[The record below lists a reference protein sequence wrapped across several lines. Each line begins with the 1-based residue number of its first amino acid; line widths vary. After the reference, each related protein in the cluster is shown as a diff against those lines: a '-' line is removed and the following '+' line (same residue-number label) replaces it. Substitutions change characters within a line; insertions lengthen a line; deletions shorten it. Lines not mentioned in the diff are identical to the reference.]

1 MNNVETK
8 TAIGK
13 ITFIDESG
21 WGFILSK
28 DVPFT
33 RIFFHWTQLRQDTL
47 NFKDIEEGMKVE
59 FIPKETSD
67 KGYRAYR
74 IKILEDDK

>member
-59 FIPKETSD
+59 FIPKETPD

-74 IKILEDDK
+74 IKIISD

>member
-1 MNNVETK
+1 MNVELK

-59 FIPKETSD
+59 FIPKEIQD

-74 IKILEDDK
+74 IKIIPEDVK

>member
-1 MNNVETK
+1 MNVELK

-59 FIPKETSD
+59 FIPKEIQD

-74 IKILEDDK
+74 IKIISED